1 MLIRGIWAINQP
13 WGKLYQKLFA
23 WCFFLICFLFSFYK
37 FIFARATSGSQWT
50 TKKIQNLIYGI
61 VSITFFVGGIFV
73 LLIGKA
79 QEQLWAIAAIL
90 LCGALGGYYFWKFK
104 KEK

>member
-1 MLIRGIWAINQP
+1 LHGVS
-13 WGKLYQKLFA
+13 
-23 WCFFLICFLFSFYK
+23 FLFVFSFHFTNLSLREPHQEVNGQPRKY
-37 FIFARATSGSQWT
+37 RT
-50 TKKIQNLIYGI
+50 LIYGI